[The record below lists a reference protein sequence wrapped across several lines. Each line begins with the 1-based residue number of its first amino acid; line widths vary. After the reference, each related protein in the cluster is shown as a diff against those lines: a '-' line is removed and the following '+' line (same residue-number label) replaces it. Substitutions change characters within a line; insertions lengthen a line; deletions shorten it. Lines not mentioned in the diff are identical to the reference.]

1 MPCLGK
7 LSRSRFLTPKAGK
20 RRPTWIQR
28 LFRALSK
35 KQKKKYQKRPKISL
49 VRQDSSDLFTIVRP
63 SPLFDPFIDPFDQQS
78 PTTPVSFSP
87 DSFFQIPSRRPSQEY
102 LIACSDSSQQ
112 DKNLR
117 LEPSPDPPSTLR
129 VRIQDTASSPQSP
142 WFDDLVRKRPSTP
155 PFPPVFEDQSTS
167 QFHINK
173 GSSAPDSE
181 VFSKRIF
188 PLLEDCY
195 FPTQH
200 YSLLGTDK
208 SEEGSLV
215 SSIGCVAKSIYE
227 KDPLKALTPTLTQP
241 KGSPTERPP
250 SKLLFE
256 LLPPKTDSHRLS
268 AYSRKSRAVRSE
280 HAKMEVSRAS
290 QFLDPSS
297 AMATL
302 TKQKLESI
310 KLAREQ
316 AAAVHEMCRRAKSEV
331 PPYEFEELIGKGA
344 YGRVYKGRQLPSRD
358 LVAIKVMDIDTLD
371 YKMHRDMKDE
381 SIKDFI
387 HEIKA
392 MNQAKEAGARNI
404 NMLIE
409 AISIHSQLWVVCEY
423 CPGGSVKTLMR
434 ATGDKLEEKY
444 IIPIAR
450 ELASGLR
457 AIHDAGII
465 HRDVKAG
472 NILIHEEGRLQICD
486 FGVAGILQSKVDKR
500 STWIG
505 TPHWMP
511 PEMFSTRGGE
521 AHQYGSELDVWAYG
535 CTLYEF
541 ATGNPPNAGLRER
554 MQIGRAL
561 GRNTPKLE
569 GDQYSQELKNLVAF
583 SLNSDP
589 LTRPTMATILEHPY
603 IAGSETEYP
612 TKSLSELVRNY
623 YQWSQRGGQRMSLF
637 HPGGAAAAEFPDNPQ
652 FEEDWN
658 FSTTDGFERR
668 YSVLD
673 LDQLSAS
680 LAELAGNEP
689 SFPQNPEPSMDDM
702 TITEMTPIEKA
713 NFDERVKR
721 GAAAM
726 EGLFDEHKPTYKYE
740 TKSDFVPIEEKE
752 APSDL
757 PLRTTTDRSS
767 VTSTF
772 IDINLGSFDSA
783 HYAAGTASQ
792 FQLADA
798 DTIRANRS
806 SLRSGRNSDGE
817 QSRNRYSDVES
828 ETDTFQPNA
837 PRPPTMDW
845 KFPTMIVP
853 EDNEPET
860 LPAPVADTEPFI
872 SPAEEK
878 RATRDW
884 KFPVMTDTANEEMPI
899 LEKDNLY
906 TYDETPAHT
915 IRPAQ
920 VQTHQSRSSH
930 QSQQSTL
937 DLSLGHVN
945 NNLSVDG
952 LDVAAISR
960 PSTATSTISDYD
972 PFRFDRSPDN
982 SQRTHHRMASKA
994 PSLFSIS
1001 SLDEGPGPDHE
1012 DDIIVEEDGP
1022 GPDHEDIP
1030 ELTPNATA
1038 GTSMTAQ
1045 MELSQQRQR
1054 AASSSSRDLSRPTSQ
1069 TLQFPEVQF
1078 PSAESMMEG
1087 ASDDVIT
1094 AELDRLI
1101 DDFMQACYST
1111 INVVENME

>member
-1 MPCLGK
+1 
-7 LSRSRFLTPKAGK
+7 
-20 RRPTWIQR
+20 
-28 LFRALSK
+28 
-35 KQKKKYQKRPKISL
+35 
-49 VRQDSSDLFTIVRP
+49 
-63 SPLFDPFIDPFDQQS
+63 
-78 PTTPVSFSP
+78 
-87 DSFFQIPSRRPSQEY
+87 
-102 LIACSDSSQQ
+102 
-112 DKNLR
+112 
-117 LEPSPDPPSTLR
+117 
-129 VRIQDTASSPQSP
+129 
-142 WFDDLVRKRPSTP
+142 
-155 PFPPVFEDQSTS
+155 
-167 QFHINK
+167 
-173 GSSAPDSE
+173 
-181 VFSKRIF
+181 
-188 PLLEDCY
+188 
-195 FPTQH
+195 
-200 YSLLGTDK
+200 
-208 SEEGSLV
+208 
-215 SSIGCVAKSIYE
+215 
-227 KDPLKALTPTLTQP
+227 
-241 KGSPTERPP
+241 
-250 SKLLFE
+250 
-256 LLPPKTDSHRLS
+256 
-268 AYSRKSRAVRSE
+268 
-280 HAKMEVSRAS
+280 
-290 QFLDPSS
+290 
-297 AMATL
+297 MATL
-302 TKQKLESI
+302 TKQKAESI

-344 YGRVYKGRQLPSRD
+344 YGRVYKGRQLSSRGV
-358 LVAIKVMDIDTLD
+358 VAIKVMDVDTLD
-371 YKMHRDMKDE
+371 YKTHRDMKDE
-381 SIKDFI
+381 SIKDFM
-387 HEIKA
+387 HEIRA
-392 MNQAKEAGARNI
+392 MSRAKEAGAQNI

-423 CPGGSVKTLMR
+423 CPGGSVKTLVSTTAHPKAPNFANSKQMR
-434 ATGDKLEEKY
+434 ATGDKLEEKF

-465 HRDVKAG
+465 HRDVKAA
-472 NILIHEEGRLQICD
+472 NVLIHEEGRLQICD
-486 FGVAGILQSKVDKR
+486 FGVAGIIQSKVDKR

-541 ATGNPPNAGLRER
+541 ANGNPPNAGLRER
-554 MQIGRAL
+554 MQIGRSL

-569 GDQYSQELKNLVAF
+569 GDQYTQELKNIVAF

-652 FEEDWN
+652 LEEDWN

-726 EGLFDEHKPTYKYE
+726 EGLFDEQKPTYRYE
-740 TKSDFVPIEEKE
+740 TKNDFIPIEEKQ

-806 SLRSGRNSDGE
+806 SLRSGRNSDGD
-817 QSRNRYSDVES
+817 QVRNHYSDADS
-828 ETDTFQPNA
+828 ENDSFQANA

-853 EDNEPET
+853 EDNEPE
-860 LPAPVADTEPFI
+860 LSPAAVADTEPFI

-884 KFPVMTDTANEEMPI
+884 KFPVMDDTGNDEVAIP
-899 LEKDNLY
+899 EKDNMY

-920 VQTHQSRSSH
+920 IQTHQSHLSH

-937 DLSLGHVN
+937 DLSIGHVN

-952 LDVAAISR
+952 IDVAAISR

-972 PFRFDRSPDN
+972 PFRFDRSPDI
-982 SQRTHHRMASKA
+982 SQRAHHRMASKA
-994 PSLFSIS
+994 PSLLSIS
-1001 SLDEGPGPDHE
+1001 SLDDGPGPDHE
-1012 DDIIVEEDGP
+1012 DDIITEEDDGP
-1022 GPDHEDIP
+1022 GPDQEDVP

-1054 AASSSSRDLSRPTSQ
+1054 AASSSSRDLSLSRPTSQ
-1069 TLQFPEVQF
+1069 TFQFPEVQF
-1078 PSAESMMEG
+1078 PSTESMMEG
-1087 ASDDVIT
+1087 ASDDVVT

>member
-1 MPCLGK
+1 
-7 LSRSRFLTPKAGK
+7 
-20 RRPTWIQR
+20 
-28 LFRALSK
+28 
-35 KQKKKYQKRPKISL
+35 
-49 VRQDSSDLFTIVRP
+49 
-63 SPLFDPFIDPFDQQS
+63 
-78 PTTPVSFSP
+78 
-87 DSFFQIPSRRPSQEY
+87 
-102 LIACSDSSQQ
+102 
-112 DKNLR
+112 
-117 LEPSPDPPSTLR
+117 
-129 VRIQDTASSPQSP
+129 
-142 WFDDLVRKRPSTP
+142 
-155 PFPPVFEDQSTS
+155 
-167 QFHINK
+167 
-173 GSSAPDSE
+173 
-181 VFSKRIF
+181 
-188 PLLEDCY
+188 
-195 FPTQH
+195 
-200 YSLLGTDK
+200 
-208 SEEGSLV
+208 
-215 SSIGCVAKSIYE
+215 
-227 KDPLKALTPTLTQP
+227 
-241 KGSPTERPP
+241 
-250 SKLLFE
+250 
-256 LLPPKTDSHRLS
+256 
-268 AYSRKSRAVRSE
+268 
-280 HAKMEVSRAS
+280 MEVPRAS

-302 TKQKLESI
+302 TKQKAESI

-371 YKMHRDMKDE
+371 YKMHRDLKDE

-392 MNQAKEAGARNI
+392 MNQAKEAGAKNI

-472 NILIHEEGRLQICD
+472 NVLIHEEGRLQICD

-554 MQIGRAL
+554 MQIGRSL
-561 GRNTPKLE
+561 GRSTPKLE
-569 GDQYSQELKNLVAF
+569 GDQYSQELKNIVAF

-589 LTRPTMATILEHPY
+589 LTRPSMATILEHPY
-603 IAGSETEYP
+603 IAGSEAEYP

-652 FEEDWN
+652 LEEDWN

-689 SFPQNPEPSMDDM
+689 SFPQNPEPSMDDI
-702 TITEMTPIEKA
+702 TITEMTPVEKA

-726 EGLFDEHKPTYKYE
+726 EGLFDEQKPTYKYE
-740 TKSDFVPIEEKE
+740 TKNDFVPIEEKP

-806 SLRSGRNSDGE
+806 SLRSGRNSDGD
-817 QSRNRYSDVES
+817 QTRNRYSDVDS
-828 ETDTFQPNA
+828 ENDTFQPNA

-845 KFPTMIVP
+845 KFPAMIVP
-853 EDNEPET
+853 EDNEREISPT
-860 LPAPVADTEPFI
+860 PVADEPFI

-884 KFPVMTDTANEEMPI
+884 KFPVMTDTVNDDVPT
-899 LEKDNLY
+899 LEKENMY
-906 TYDETPAHT
+906 SYDETPAHT
-915 IRPAQ
+915 IRPTQ
-920 VQTHQSRSSH
+920 IQTHQSHLSH

-937 DLSLGHVN
+937 DLSIGHVN

-952 LDVAAISR
+952 IDVAAISR

-972 PFRFDRSPDN
+972 PFRFDRSPDI
-982 SQRTHHRMASKA
+982 SQRTHHRMTSKA
-994 PSLFSIS
+994 PSLLSIS

-1012 DDIIVEEDGP
+1012 DDIIIEEDGP
-1022 GPDHEDIP
+1022 GPDHEDVP

-1045 MELSQQRQR
+1045 MDLSQQRQR
-1054 AASSSSRDLSRPTSQ
+1054 AASSSSRDMSRPTSQ
-1069 TLQFPEVQF
+1069 TLQFPELQF

-1087 ASDDVIT
+1087 ASDDVVS

-1101 DDFMQACYST
+1101 DDFMQACYTT